1 MKHKISIFTN
11 SFLENASIIELI
23 KVFFTQKY
31 SLIDFNIFTNSDG
44 WENQKYAV
52 FLDYYMHNYDGTVV
66 FLNYQ
71 DLIQH
76 DNLLSK
82 DIYLYVDI
90 NDCVSQ
96 KLDRKTL
103 NQYKLLTNNNAKIEE
118 IQL

>member
-1 MKHKISIFTN
+1 MKHKISVFTN
-11 SFLENASIIELI
+11 NFSEYSSTIELI
-23 KVFFTQKY
+23 KAFFTEKY
-31 SLIDFNIFTNSDG
+31 ALIDFNIFTNSDG
-44 WENQKYAV
+44 WENQNHAV
-52 FLDYYMHNYDGTVV
+52 LLDYYMHNYDGVIV

-90 NDCVSQ
+90 NDCISE

-103 NQYKLLTNNNAKIEE
+103 NQYKLLTNNNTRIEE